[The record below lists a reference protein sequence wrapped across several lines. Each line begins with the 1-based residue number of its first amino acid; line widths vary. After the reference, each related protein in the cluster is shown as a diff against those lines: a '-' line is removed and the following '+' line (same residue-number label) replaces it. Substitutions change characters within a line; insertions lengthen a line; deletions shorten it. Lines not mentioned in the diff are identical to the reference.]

1 MNFFL
6 EKQLIKFSC
15 TYWPLSFCKILKKFL
30 GLIQSYE
37 DVPFLGPKWPI
48 CHEQNF
54 FGTNHYYYFHL
65 LIGPF
70 HCAKF
75 KKILTADPELQ
86 DAPFLG
92 PKWSICLNFGGVG
105 RGVGW
110 GNYYHSHLPISPFHC
125 AEFKKIF
132 QRIQSYEDVQ
142 FLGPK
147 WPICP
152 NENFFEKPVNEPY
165 FLHSCLPTCQK
176 SVRC

>member
-1 MNFFL
+1 M
-6 EKQLIKFSC
+6 
-15 TYWPLSFCKILKKFL
+15 
-30 GLIQSYE
+30 
-37 DVPFLGPKWPI
+37 PFAGPKWPI
-48 CHEQNF
+48 CPEQNF

-92 PKWSICLNFGGVG
+92 PKWSICLNFFFFFFLGGG
-105 RGVGW
+105 GIIIILI
-110 GNYYHSHLPISPFHC
+110 YQLAPFIVQN
-125 AEFKKIF
+125 FKKIF
-132 QRIQSYEDVQ
+132 QRIQSYDDVQ

-165 FLHSCLPTCQK
+165 FLHSCLPKCQK
-176 SVRC
+176 SKSDVNLLMKY